1 VISRLHGEAARGF
14 AVRTGWLVGLVAGL
28 LEPGCNQKAPSEEL
42 ADGGTAA
49 PQVCRTSADTPAS
62 SPREGWCEAAEERL
76 GRRVCVHEV
85 SDAKTWSEIT
95 HAATAVDRER
105 TTDYLV
111 PAREDARVPPVFI
124 DANAFEAS
132 EPFLHYA
139 FLTESV
145 PDLELLQFEEYLE
158 LIGASPAAAGFDPG
172 PREWFAGEVTEFIV
186 PGGDNLF
193 GFTISDQGTN
203 PAATITCEQF
213 LQVYD
218 VVAGRFA
225 VDGPVAAVPANDLQR
240 EVLASC
246 SVCTHDPSLAL
257 DYEYY
262 TQARRCGTARLYT
275 LEELAAAE
283 AAAEFG
289 WQDILITDQAPLDI
303 QTIIAG
309 IVTGTRQGELSH
321 LNVRSAA
328 RGTPNCYLKNAY
340 ELLARWEGQLISLEC
355 ELDRAVVVPVTPEE
369 YERCNEGFKPEPV
382 EVIPADLTWT
392 DLVPLLDLP
401 TGTADERRTAV
412 GRFGSKGA
420 NLAVLYQRIDP
431 GLQLTG
437 FLIPMHY
444 YDAFV
449 RDSSWSVDL
458 GSGPENLTFA
468 QTIGR
473 LLDDPVFSTD
483 GAARRERLAALQ
495 AAMEGAPC
503 DPALVS
509 AIEAAILE
517 TYDGRD
523 DVMVRF
529 RSSSNAED
537 SLRFTGAG
545 LYDSTSV
552 CLADERDADASGPS
566 RCDPDQPDE
575 RDVCRGLRRVWA
587 SLWNMKAFEERAW
600 YGIDHRQVAMGIL
613 VNTRTK
619 GELANIVAFSGNPLL
634 WRDKRYLVNAQLGE
648 LDVVAAVPGVWP
660 EKDLLTV
667 ENGLVTKIERAR
679 GSTELPEGEVVLD
692 DALLREL
699 GAALSS
705 IVEVYPV
712 DAELLPTV
720 RVLLDTEWKLRSD
733 GRLAVKQVRPF
744 IE

>member
-1 VISRLHGEAARGF
+1 M
-14 AVRTGWLVGLVAGL
+14 RTGLLVGLVAGL
-28 LEPGCNQKAPSEEL
+28 LAPGCNQKAPPEVL
-42 ADGGTAA
+42 ADGEDGGRAE
-49 PQVCRTSADTPAS
+49 QQICRTSADTPAS
-62 SPREGWCEAAEERL
+62 SPREGWCAEAQERL
-76 GRRVCVHEV
+76 GHRVCVHEV

-95 HAATAVDRER
+95 FATTALDQER
-105 TTDYLV
+105 TTTYLV
-111 PAREDARVPPVFI
+111 PARDDARVPPVFI
-124 DANAFEAS
+124 DASAFEAS
-132 EPFLHYA
+132 EQFHHYT
-139 FLTESV
+139 FLTESA
-145 PDLELLQFEEYLE
+145 PDLELLQFDEYLE
-158 LIGASPAAAGFDPG
+158 LIGASTAAAGFDPG
-172 PREWFAGEVTEFIV
+172 RREWFAGDVTEFIV
-186 PGGDNLF
+186 LGGDNLF
-193 GFTISDQGTN
+193 GFTIWDQGTN

-218 VVAGRFA
+218 VVAGRLA
-225 VDGPVAAVPANDLQR
+225 IDGPVAAVPANDLQR

-246 SVCTHDPSLAL
+246 SVCTHDPEIAFG
-257 DYEYY
+257 YELY
-262 TQARRCGTARLYT
+262 TKAKRCGTARLYT
-275 LEELAAAE
+275 LEELTAAE

-328 RGTPNCYLKNAY
+328 RGTPNCYLEGAY
-340 ELLARWEGQLISLEC
+340 ELLASWDGQLISLEC
-355 ELDRAVVVPVTPEE
+355 GPDRVDVLPVTPEE

-382 EVIPADLTWT
+382 DVIPADLTWT

-401 TGTADERRTAV
+401 TDTADERRTAV

-431 GLQLTG
+431 ELQLTG
-437 FLIPMHY
+437 FLIPAHY

-458 GSGPENLTFA
+458 GSGPETLTFA
-468 QTIGR
+468 ETIAR
-473 LLDDPVFSTD
+473 FLDDPDFLTD
-483 GAARRERLAALQ
+483 GAVRRERLAALRTS
-495 AAMEGAPC
+495 MESAPC
-503 DPALVS
+503 DPALAS
-509 AIEAAILE
+509 AIEAAIRA
-517 TYDGRD
+517 TYEGRD

-537 SLRFTGAG
+537 SLRFSGAG

-660 EKDLLTV
+660 EKDLLTI

-699 GAALSS
+699 GAALST

-712 DAELLPTV
+712 DADLSETDH
-720 RVLLDTEWKLRSD
+720 VLLDTEWKLRSD
-733 GRLAVKQVRPF
+733 GRLAIKQVRPF